1 MAKKKKKL
9 QKDDLDAIDTIA
21 DDMSHYEDVKLDD
34 DKVTVEDVDTLS
46 EEEIQKASENKEKNT
61 TDEETVDIDKFLTL
75 DEEFKLIMESK
86 VQKAEEKAKEAEDK
100 FLRTHADFENIKK
113 RLEREKYSA
122 IDYASEKFA
131 KDLLAPID
139 AMQMAILSANADIS
153 AEDLVEKLKE
163 GIELTVKAFN
173 TAFEKHD
180 ITEVEYDE
188 FNPDFHNAVMKVD
201 SDDVESGQIVM
212 VMQKGYK
219 FKDRLL
225 REAMVSVAN

>member
-1 MAKKKKKL
+1 MSDTEKK
-9 QKDDLDAIDTIA
+9 
-21 DDMSHYEDVKLDD
+21 V
-34 DKVTVEDVDTLS
+34 
-46 EEEIQKASENKEKNT
+46 EEEVQAEQVEQEVEVQTEVVEEVVEIS
-61 TDEETVDIDKFLTL
+61 DEEKFASL
-75 DEEFKLIMESK
+75 DEEFKSKMEAK
-86 VQKAEEKAKEAEDK
+86 VADAEAKAKESEDK

-113 RLEREKYSA
+113 RLEKEKYSA

-139 AMQMAILSANADIS
+139 AMQMAKLSANGDFDAAQI
-153 AEDLVEKLKE
+153 VEKLQE
-163 GIELTVKAFN
+163 GIDLTLKAFN
-173 TAFEKHD
+173 KAFEKHD

-188 FNPDFHNAVMKVD
+188 FNPDHHNAVMKAD

-212 VMQKGYK
+212 VMQKGYL

>member
-1 MAKKKKKL
+1 M
-9 QKDDLDAIDTIA
+9 
-21 DDMSHYEDVKLDD
+21 
-34 DKVTVEDVDTLS
+34 S
-46 EEEIQKASENKEKNT
+46 EEIKNENEEIIEEQQEEVQAEVVEETSEVVEEIS
-61 TDEETVDIDKFLTL
+61 DEEKFASL
-75 DEEFKLIMESK
+75 DEEFKSKMEAK
-86 VQKAEEKAKEAEDK
+86 VEAAEAKAKESEDK

-113 RLEREKYSA
+113 RLEKEKYSA

-139 AMQMAILSANADIS
+139 ALQMAILSTSADIP

-173 TAFEKHD
+173 KAFEKHD
-180 ITEVEYDE
+180 INEVEYAE
-188 FNPDFHNAVMKVD
+188 FNPDYHNAVMKAD
-201 SDDVESGQIVM
+201 SEDVESGQIVM
-212 VMQKGYK
+212 VMQKGYV